1 MTSARRAELAACYHN
16 GLVNDVLPFWVK
28 HGWDREHGGI
38 ITGLGRDGE
47 IIDDDKSIWFQGRAG
62 WMFATAYRTV
72 EAIDD
77 ATCLEAVSSILAFRA
92 ADDPIA
98 AMLADKLAQVRQR
111 LALVSPKDWADAL
124 KVVGQ
129 SIRTHSACT
138 PGDVSYLA
146 FIDHYLS

>member
-1 MTSARRAELAACYHN
+1 MSGIMRKLARKQMRVSV
-16 GLVNDVLPFWVK
+16 GLTKRVA
-28 HGWDREHGGI
+28 REHLVVLQGI
-38 ITGLGRDGE
+38 ESVLAR
-47 IIDDDKSIWFQGRAG
+47 
-62 WMFATAYRTV
+62 AYRTV

-111 LALVSPKDWADAL
+111 LALVSPKDWSDSL

-129 SIRTHSACT
+129 SIRTHSACN
-138 PGDVSYLA
+138 PGDVSYLG
-146 FIDHYLS
+146 FIDHYLP